1 MGPEIKYKNKNLK
14 IRKDMKIK
22 KKMRSKYT
30 KAKSQWLALWKDCSD
45 KTGRGKMEVTA
56 TQWADTRLTIN
67 EYHKHAYANPLKVLV
82 EM

>member
-30 KAKSQWLALWKDCSD
+30 KAKSQWLAL
-45 KTGRGKMEVTA
+45 
-56 TQWADTRLTIN
+56 
-67 EYHKHAYANPLKVLV
+67 
-82 EM
+82 